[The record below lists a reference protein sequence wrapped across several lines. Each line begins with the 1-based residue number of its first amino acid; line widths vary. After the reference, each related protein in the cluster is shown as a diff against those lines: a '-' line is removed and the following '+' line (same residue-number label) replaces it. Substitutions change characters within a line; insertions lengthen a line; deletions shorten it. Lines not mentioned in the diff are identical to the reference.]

1 MSPDSP
7 NHQVTFLLECIECSA
22 RSDEG
27 RGWRAYLDE
36 ESCEVWVYCA
46 ECAQREFGPA

>member
-1 MSPDSP
+1 MSPDSQ

-22 RSDEG
+22 RSEEG

-36 ESCEVWVYCA
+36 ETCEVWVYCA
-46 ECAQREFGPA
+46 DCAEREFGAA